1 MAWDGVYICTCMVYT
16 LVGAAFLTGALTD
29 GGWLLLL
36 LLISMQ
42 IDVTA
47 Q

>member
-1 MAWDGVYICTCMVYT
+1 VKGRDREREGECGREVEGGVTGT
-16 LVGAAFLTGALTD
+16 LTG
-29 GGWLLLL
+29 GGL